1 MMPHTDLP
9 VLDLDHLSRM
19 TSGDADLAA
28 EVIGIFQ
35 EQAALW
41 GRLLSTQGPAETWSD
56 AAHTIK
62 GAALGIGAIRLA
74 RFCERAETLGRSGNA
89 SPAQAAVALDDV
101 RAALGEALEAAAA
114 AAHKFAVSAGFNASN
129 ASNS

>member
-1 MMPHTDLP
+1 MSDSSDLP

-19 TSGDADLAA
+19 TGGDEELAA

-41 GRLLSTQGPAETWSD
+41 GRLLSAQEPAEIWAD

-74 RFCERAETLGRSGNA
+74 RYCERAENLGRSKEV
-89 SPAQAAVALDDV
+89 SPAQSAVALDDV

-114 AAHKFAVSAGFNASN
+114 AAHKFAVSAGFSASN

>member
-1 MMPHTDLP
+1 MSETPDLP
-9 VLDLDHLSRM
+9 VLDMDHLSRM
-19 TSGDADLAA
+19 TMGDAGLAA

-41 GRLLSTQGPAETWSD
+41 GRLLSAREPVDSWSD
-56 AAHTIK
+56 AVHTIK

-74 RFCERAETLGRSGNA
+74 RQCEKAERLGRSGEVR
-89 SPAQAAVALDDV
+89 PAEAAVALDDV
-101 RAALGEALEAAAA
+101 RAALTEALEAAAT
-114 AAHKFAVSAGFNASN
+114 AAHKLAVSSDFNVSN